1 MNDAELFG
9 GVLYSASDVAT
20 AARTLADLLKSSHT
34 DLELAAE
41 AGLDPLLVDSLRNL
55 DLTDADKIDHA
66 CALGAAW
73 VHGRRSASIEHSW
86 AAVASIP
93 PNMEL
98 PKGLDRT
105 TAETLIGLANHAAE
119 RLRMAAPYMDV
130 QGLGYL
136 MDSLVA
142 ATLRRV
148 EVEIVRSVS
157 GQREDVALAVLLAN
171 VRGNGDIR
179 FFNVL
184 EPREGVP
191 FPHLK
196 VMTVDG
202 NTAYVGSANLTA
214 AALKS
219 RNLEFGVLVEGSQVQ
234 VVDDFLDRY
243 VATR

>member
-34 DLELAAE
+34 DLGIAAE

-55 DLTDADKIDHA
+55 NLADADKIDHA

-73 VHGRRSASIEHSW
+73 VLGRRSAYIEHSW
-86 AAVASIP
+86 EAVASIP
-93 PNMEL
+93 SNMEL
-98 PKGLDRT
+98 PERLERI
-105 TAETLIGLANHAAE
+105 TAETLIGLANHAARKL
-119 RLRMAAPYMDV
+119 RLAAPYMDV

-157 GQREDVALAVLLAN
+157 GQRADDALTALLAG
-171 VRGNGDIR
+171 VVANGDI
-179 FFNVL
+179 NLLTVL
-184 EPREGVP
+184 DPLEGIP

-196 VMTVDG
+196 IMTVDG
-202 NTAYVGSANLTA
+202 KAAYVGSANLTA
-214 AALKS
+214 AALEA
-219 RNLEFGVLVEGSQVQ
+219 RNLELGVLVVGEQVK
-234 VVDDFLDRY
+234 VLDEFLDGY
-243 VATR
+243 VSTS